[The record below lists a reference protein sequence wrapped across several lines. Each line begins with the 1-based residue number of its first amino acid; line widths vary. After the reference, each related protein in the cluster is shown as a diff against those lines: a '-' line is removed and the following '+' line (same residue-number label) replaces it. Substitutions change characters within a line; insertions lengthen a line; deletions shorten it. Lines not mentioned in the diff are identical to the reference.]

1 MITLSKRDSHLT
13 YLGHVGNV
21 GADSADSSLVF
32 GGTHPLFNED
42 RHWASG
48 FHFNLNRLLKFS
60 RNNELPSVS
69 DTQWVHIYLE
79 GVVIFKDLTFK

>member
-32 GGTHPLFNED
+32 GGTHPLFNKD
-42 RHWASG
+42 RHWTSG
-48 FHFNLNRLLKFS
+48 FHFNLNRLLEFL
-60 RNNELPSVS
+60 RDNELSSVYPMG
-69 DTQWVHIYLE
+69 TKL
-79 GVVIFKDLTFK
+79 F